1 MPLLEMTGINKSFY
15 GVQVLFDVDLK
26 LEAGEIH
33 ALLGENGAGK
43 STLMNILAGVYT
55 KDSGQVIFD
64 GQVLENLTIRQAKEL
79 GLAFVHQE
87 LNIINE
93 LRVYENLFLGKEE
106 VGFGG
111 ALKKKEMIA
120 KASDL
125 FSSLGVD
132 IDPTVYAGSL
142 DMSQKQLLEIASALY
157 ADAKLIILDEPTTA
171 LNTDEINSFFELIR
185 NAAQQGTAFVFISHK
200 MPEIFALADHYS
212 VLRDGHLIVSGK
224 IEDTSPLEL
233 TNAMVGEMREVDN
246 DETTKKIGDV
256 VLEVENLSGV
266 GFNNVSFDVRQGEI
280 LCLTGL
286 RGAGCS
292 EVLCTIFGL
301 LPVKDGSIKVKGEL
315 LNIDSIK
322 EAMQKGIAMVPSNRK
337 ENAVISCMSS
347 IENTCISEH
356 SLSFRKQHIN
366 KKEEIKRYRP
376 LEKKL
381 NIKSECAHDPITS
394 FSGGNQQKII
404 LARWL
409 NTDADILLL
418 DNPTQGIDVGA
429 KSEIYRLIKELA
441 HEGKT
446 IIINTLEIPEI
457 QRIADRLAVFYQGQ
471 IVGMLTNEEINESRV
486 MRLATQA
493 DYRDSAINK
502 AEKISIKEREA

>member
-1 MPLLEMTGINKSFY
+1 MTGINKSFY

-212 VLRDGHLIVSGK
+212 VLRDGHLIVSGE
-224 IEDTSPLEL
+224 IEDT
-233 TNAMVGEMREVDN
+233 
-246 DETTKKIGDV
+246 
-256 VLEVENLSGV
+256 
-266 GFNNVSFDVRQGEI
+266 
-280 LCLTGL
+280 
-286 RGAGCS
+286 
-292 EVLCTIFGL
+292 
-301 LPVKDGSIKVKGEL
+301 
-315 LNIDSIK
+315 
-322 EAMQKGIAMVPSNRK
+322 
-337 ENAVISCMSS
+337 
-347 IENTCISEH
+347 
-356 SLSFRKQHIN
+356 
-366 KKEEIKRYRP
+366 
-376 LEKKL
+376 
-381 NIKSECAHDPITS
+381 
-394 FSGGNQQKII
+394 
-404 LARWL
+404 
-409 NTDADILLL
+409 
-418 DNPTQGIDVGA
+418 
-429 KSEIYRLIKELA
+429 
-441 HEGKT
+441 
-446 IIINTLEIPEI
+446 
-457 QRIADRLAVFYQGQ
+457 
-471 IVGMLTNEEINESRV
+471 
-486 MRLATQA
+486 
-493 DYRDSAINK
+493 
-502 AEKISIKEREA
+502 